1 MSAKKQRTFKLR
13 AKDFEVRR
21 AIVAIVADGRT
32 ALDRSDPRRR
42 SSGLVKKR

>member
-21 AIVAIVADGRT
+21 AIVADGRT
-32 ALDRSDPRRR
+32 DGRLRIDRTRVVGRAVS
-42 SSGLVKKR
+42 

>member
-21 AIVAIVADGRT
+21 AIVVADGRNDGR
-32 ALDRSDPRRR
+32 LRIDRTRVVGRAVS
-42 SSGLVKKR
+42 